1 MIYLFNEAK
10 IIVFFMNILIGHAQT
25 NSMISYLVCLE
36 EYSSTNILLILLV
49 LSGLTNILCSVESY
63 VYIKAII
70 IYDLGE

>member
-1 MIYLFNEAK
+1 
-10 IIVFFMNILIGHAQT
+10 MNILIGHAQT

-49 LSGLTNILCSVESY
+49 LLGLTNILCSVESY

>member
-36 EYSSTNILLILLV
+36 EYSSTNILLILPV
-49 LSGLTNILCSVESY
+49 LLGLTNILCSVESY